1 MNIHNSVCNTIK
13 ELANSAGIR
22 AKREQVGAFQNVFV
36 PGFTAKQRNM
46 RPDLSLFDLPFEPRN
61 VILDISS
68 TAPIPIF
75 GNAPFTRAMA
85 RQSMRAAD
93 ARYQQKM
100 DTYDAIATAN
110 NLKFHPIIFETSG
123 ITKVHHETPGGFQ
136 SSLPRWSTPQ
146 EVLARSHFLFLSAS
160 GR

>member
-22 AKREQVGAFQNVFV
+22 AKREQVGAFQNIFV
-36 PGFTAKQRNM
+36 AGFTDKQRNM
-46 RPDLSLFDLPFEPRN
+46 RPDLSLFDLPFDPRN

-85 RQSMRAAD
+85 TQPMRAAE
-93 ARYQQKM
+93 AR
-100 DTYDAIATAN
+100 
-110 NLKFHPIIFETSG
+110 
-123 ITKVHHETPGGFQ
+123 
-136 SSLPRWSTPQ
+136 
-146 EVLARSHFLFLSAS
+146 
-160 GR
+160 